1 MKKIFYVALMAM
13 MVMMTACQQS
23 KEDYIKEFKSFVHEV
38 SEECA
43 DYTDAQWENAAKEFE
58 ALVKQAE
65 KYEDLTTE
73 ETLELAKENNC
84 ICEINTRG
92 IYKGRYNDYYP
103 SKEIIKIMNEKNIPA
118 VVSTDAHHP
127 DDLDK
132 FEGIYE
138 YLKQINYKN
147 ILYLDSDGIWKD
159 YSI

>member
-1 MKKIFYVALMAM
+1 MKKMFYLVFVAM

-73 ETLELAKENNC
+73 ETLELAAIQAQYAGIQAKKG
-84 ICEINTRG
+84 INKVIDG
-92 IYKGRYNDYYP
+92 VKDLFGGKK
-103 SKEIIKIMNEKNIPA
+103 SK
-118 VVSTDAHHP
+118 
-127 DDLDK
+127 
-132 FEGIYE
+132 
-138 YLKQINYKN
+138 
-147 ILYLDSDGIWKD
+147 
-159 YSI
+159 